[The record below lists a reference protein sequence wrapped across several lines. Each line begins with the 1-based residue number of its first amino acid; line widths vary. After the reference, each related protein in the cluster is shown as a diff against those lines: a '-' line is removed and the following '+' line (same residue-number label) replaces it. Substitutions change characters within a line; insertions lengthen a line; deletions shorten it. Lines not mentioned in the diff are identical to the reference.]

1 MSATLDQT
9 QGPATVSSV
18 VGDPHIRRRLAE
30 MGLRPGAHIEV
41 LHRTTGG
48 GRVVSVDGARVALD
62 ADLSKAIVLEAQNA

>member
-1 MSATLDQT
+1 
-9 QGPATVSSV
+9 
-18 VGDPHIRRRLAE
+18 